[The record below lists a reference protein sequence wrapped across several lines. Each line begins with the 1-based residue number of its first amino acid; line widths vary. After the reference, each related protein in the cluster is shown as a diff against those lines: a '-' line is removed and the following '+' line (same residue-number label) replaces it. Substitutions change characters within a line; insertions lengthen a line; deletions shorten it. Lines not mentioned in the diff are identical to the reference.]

1 MQIGALNNSLAA
13 DTVVSALK
21 QAAATTGS
29 DFSYLLGT
37 AMRESSLKPMAQS
50 ATSSAAGLF
59 QFVEQTWLGL
69 IKNHGGQYG
78 LSSMADAISQDG
90 TGHYRVASEEGRKAI
105 LELRKDPQISALMA
119 GEYTKSSAETM
130 QQTLGRA
137 VCGGELYA
145 AHFLG
150 ADAACKLIRANEN
163 APATNAAQ
171 LLPAAAAANKN
182 VFFRAD
188 GSAKS
193 VKEVYEWAT
202 QQPGAATPAR
212 LVETPA
218 PAAIS
223 TSTVQAAGAS
233 SANIEALLSSVMN
246 WQPKADFF
254 APSKETPVSPL
265 ALSPG
270 LLNLLS
276 EG

>member
-1 MQIGALNNSLAA
+1 MEIGPLGNSLGT
-13 DTVVSALK
+13 DSVVSALK

-69 IKNHGGQYG
+69 VKSHGGQYG
-78 LSSMADAISQDG
+78 LQSMADAISADG
-90 TGHYRVASEEGRKAI
+90 NGHYHVASEDSRKAI
-105 LELRKDPQISALMA
+105 LELRKNPQIAALMA
-119 GEYTKSSAETM
+119 GELSKSSASAM
-130 QQTLGRA
+130 QETLGRP

-150 ADAACKLIRANEN
+150 ADGACKLIRAEES
-163 APATNAAQ
+163 APSADAAS
-171 LLPAAAAANKN
+171 LLPAAAAANKT

-193 VKEVYEWAT
+193 VKEVYDWVM
-202 QQPGAATPAR
+202 QQPDATGAATPVR
-212 LVETPA
+212 MA
-218 PAAIS
+218 PAHANGAF
-223 TSTVQAAGAS
+223 VQAASSS
-233 SANIEALLSSVMN
+233 SANIEALLTTVMN
-246 WQPKADFF
+246 WQPRTDFF